1 MKMRIKKVRNI
12 QKVICSIWT
21 SKVDKLFLLE
31 LYLLE
36 DGYFKK
42 KQFCLFIECAG
53 FPLPWAFLP
62 LPRVGVLS
70 SMWASRRGGFRCC
83 GTQALGHRSS
93 SCDAQT

>member
-1 MKMRIKKVRNI
+1 MKVRIKKVRNI
-12 QKVICSIWT
+12 QKIICNIWT

-36 DGYFKK
+36 DGYLKR

-53 FPLPWAFLP
+53 FPLPWAFLS

-70 SMWASRRGGFRCC
+70 SMWVSARRLPLLWNTGFR
-83 GTQALGHRSS
+83 
-93 SCDAQT
+93 AQEQ